1 MDINRQQ
8 LIDRARE
15 LNTSQF
21 GVMELQERIRE
32 VCAEYLIEAKVDVDR
47 LLRHADWRVRWSAL
61 DIVWW
66 GLGATDGIDQTIE
79 LLMQDP
85 DEDIRAQAALAL
97 YEASRG
103 TPKQSL
109 AMNALRSVVD
119 DAGTDEY
126 VRETARSYL
135 SKFSKEY

>member
-1 MDINRQQ
+1 MDPNRQQ

-32 VCAEYLIEAKVDVDR
+32 VCNEYLIEAKVDVDR
-47 LLRHADWRVRWSAL
+47 LLRHDGWPVRFSAL

-66 GLGATDGIDQTIE
+66 GLGATDGIDRTIE

-85 DEDIRAQAALAL
+85 DEDVRAWAALAL

-103 TPKQSL
+103 SAKQSL
-109 AMNALRSVVD
+109 AKDALKSVAD
-119 DAGTDEY
+119 DVGADDY
-126 VRETARSYL
+126 VRETAQKYL
-135 SKFSKEY
+135 SKLSQQE